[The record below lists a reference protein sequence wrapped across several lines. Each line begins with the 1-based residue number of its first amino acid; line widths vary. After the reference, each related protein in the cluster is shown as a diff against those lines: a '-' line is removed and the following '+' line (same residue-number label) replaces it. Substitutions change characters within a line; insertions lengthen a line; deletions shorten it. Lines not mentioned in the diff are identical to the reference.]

1 MVYVKIIRN
10 VRLKRESDHIKVFVY
25 CDYHK
30 YTKLTYAI
38 QLFSALH
45 SSHICIEQRN
55 KRIMK
60 NLIILPIL
68 LLIVNITFSQ
78 SLNDNEGQRNNKDI
92 IDVESTAPV
101 PEEISKDE
109 IDSPVII
116 NSFNKKSNKK
126 TRTIFSFKQKTKQK
140 YSSKS
145 ISKKRTKMSKKNKVR
160 VAFIAG
166 GLLASLLLGVLL
178 YALGI
183 IVVLGLLVIY
193 LAIWPAW

>member
-1 MVYVKIIRN
+1 
-10 VRLKRESDHIKVFVY
+10 
-25 CDYHK
+25 
-30 YTKLTYAI
+30 
-38 QLFSALH
+38 
-45 SSHICIEQRN
+45 
-55 KRIMK
+55 MK